1 MSIIISRTFTTT
13 CNGALLENINADANI
28 SPLCEQIVN
37 DGTSTTFFYF
47 ASTLTPL
54 ETSALDAK
62 LASWSCPNLP
72 EVVTSD
78 ELFDDTLPPDPDVIW
93 SSDKISDEISNVHTF
108 KTISVSGQSDVVADV
123 QNDTLTLT
131 AGTGIAITTNAATDT
146 ITLAAT
152 GITGAD
158 MAGITLTRSAT
169 YTIPTTFTNIV
180 WDVTSIQTD
189 TSIVEHNQ
197 INKER
202 VQIKETGIY
211 LIAYSLSVDADAGVG
226 TIDVRM
232 LVNDTSLIPASA
244 RQISEDDETN
254 DIGNVFLANLSAGQ
268 YITIQIRTTPTGDI
282 LIAESTIT
290 VVRMRGTKG
299 DKGDQGDPGTG
310 TVTSVA
316 AIPPAA
322 GLTISGSPIT
332 TSGTLTF
339 ALANDLAAIEALNT
353 SGILTR
359 TGTDT
364 WSSRAINGTSGNI
377 VVTNGDGISGNPTLN
392 LATAGTAGTY
402 ATVSTDAFGRVISG
416 STTQSTATGGTGL
429 TTIGT
434 SDQVLG
440 VNAAGNALEYK
451 TLTAGSGVSI
461 THAAN
466 SITIANTGLSFL
478 NFAVSGQSTVVA
490 DTTNDTLTLV
500 AGSGMTITTN
510 ATTDTITF
518 ASTGGS
524 GTPAAPTTSIQ
535 FNNAGAFGGTARNVW
550 DNTNN
555 IQTISGNAEQNRL
568 TLYDGSGSVDT
579 TQRANAA
586 LYIQVDGDATYEGLR
601 TYFKRSSAGISGWIA
616 YHYDQNTPN
625 IRLTDEDDDAP
636 YISFSTISTGT
647 YDNPLHVSVFGAR
660 GTYGSRDNIGD
671 NPGFAW
677 FVGNNTNP
685 AALITAYQPVME
697 LDSQYTTTN
706 KLEGYEN
713 GGWADLVQSTGGV
726 FGNNFQQANNDAE
739 SSTTSSTFQQKLRMT
754 TPSLPS
760 GTYRIGYSVEGRC
773 NSTSVALAIQVQIN
787 DTTTIAEALVESQ
800 DVANYDQYNGFYYYT
815 GSGVLNIDIDY
826 RSSSGGTTSFTRRA
840 RLEIWRVS

>member
-1 MSIIISRTFTTT
+1 MSVIISRTFTTT
-13 CNGALLENINADANI
+13 CNGALLEDINADVNI
-28 SPLCEQIVN
+28 GPLCEQIVN
-37 DGTSTTFFYF
+37 DGTSTTYFYF
-47 ASTLTPL
+47 ASALSTP
-54 ETSALDAK
+54 ETTALDDK
-62 LASWSCPNLP
+62 LAVWVCPALP

-78 ELFDDTLPPDPDVIW
+78 ELFDDTLPADPDVIW
-93 SSDKISDEISNVHTF
+93 SSDKISNTFSQSAF
-108 KTISVSGQSDVVADV
+108 KTISVSGQSNVVADDKE
-123 QNDTLTLT
+123 DTLTLV
-131 AGTGIAITTNAATDT
+131 AGTGIGVTTNATTDTITITNTSPNTTQNLFETIAVSGQSNVVADSATDTLTLVAGTGMTITTNATTDT
-146 ITLAAT
+146 IT
-152 GITGAD
+152 
-158 MAGITLTRSAT
+158 
-169 YTIPTTFTNIV
+169 FT
-180 WDVTSIQTD
+180 
-189 TSIVEHNQ
+189 
-197 INKER
+197 
-202 VQIKETGIY
+202 
-211 LIAYSLSVDADAGVG
+211 
-226 TIDVRM
+226 
-232 LVNDTSLIPASA
+232 
-244 RQISEDDETN
+244 
-254 DIGNVFLANLSAGQ
+254 ANNN
-268 YITIQIRTTPTGDI
+268 
-282 LIAESTIT
+282 
-290 VVRMRGTKG
+290 
-299 DKGDQGDPGTG
+299 G

-316 AIPPAA
+316 ATQPAA

-339 ALANDLAAIEALNT
+339 ALANDLGAIEALNT
-353 SGILTR
+353 NGVLTR

-364 WSSRAINGTSGNI
+364 WAARIITGTTGNI
-377 VVTNGDGISGNPTLN
+377 TVTNGDGVGGNPTLN

-402 ATVSTDAFGRVISG
+402 ATVTTDTFGRVTSG
-416 STTQSTATGGTGL
+416 VATQTVATGGTGL
-429 TTIGT
+429 TSLGT
-434 SDQVLG
+434 ANQVLG
-440 VNAAGNALEYK
+440 VNAGATALEYK
-451 TLTAGSGVSI
+451 TLTAGSGISI

-466 SITIANTGLSFL
+466 SVTIANTGLSFL

-500 AGSGMTITTN
+500 AGTGMTITTN

-518 ASTGGS
+518 ASTGGG

-555 IQTISGNAEQNRL
+555 IQTISGSAEQNRL
-568 TLYDGSGSVDT
+568 TLYDGSGTVDT
-579 TQRANAA
+579 AQRANAA
-586 LYIQVDGDATYEGLR
+586 LYIQCDGDATYEGLR

-677 FVGNNTNP
+677 FIGNNTNP

-697 LDSQYTTTN
+697 LDSQWLRIPTGTTAQRPASPANGMVRYNTTTN

-726 FGNNFQQANNDAE
+726 FGNNFQQASNDAE

-754 TPSLPS
+754 TSSLPS

-773 NSTSVALAIQVQIN
+773 NSTSVSLALQVQIN
-787 DTTTIAEALVESQ
+787 DTTTIGEALVESQ
-800 DVANYDQYNGFYYYT
+800 DVANYDDYNGFYYFT
-815 GSGVLNIDIDY
+815 GSGVLNIDLDY
-826 RSSSGGTTSFTRRA
+826 RSSSAGTTSFVRRA